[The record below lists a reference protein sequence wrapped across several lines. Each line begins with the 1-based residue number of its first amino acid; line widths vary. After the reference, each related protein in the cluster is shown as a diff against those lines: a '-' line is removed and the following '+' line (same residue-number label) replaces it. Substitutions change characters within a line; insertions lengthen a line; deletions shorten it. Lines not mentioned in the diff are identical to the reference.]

1 MNITPSK
8 IPKMSMYTYKIS
20 CVIILAAMVIPL
32 TAQSPWAQGKG
43 KGYGQILFNTIPT
56 YAGVFGGSEGLRQT
70 ERFISETILA
80 PFAEVGV
87 TDHLTFSATVPLIL
101 VSTGDPS
108 SVDLVPSLPADRLSS
123 LGNISFSTKYSVGK
137 GAWKFALNPRVDIPT
152 STRNDVSGLSTG
164 VDAWTI
170 QPAASAGKS
179 GEDWF
184 YYGFFGYGFRSDE
197 HNDFLN
203 YGVEAG
209 KALNDKVTF
218 ILNVSRLESINNG
231 NRSVDSPANIETGLF
246 TSFQED
252 TGYIIKFF
260 VKEIY
265 KDFGAFIS
273 LGGGFNADSVAA
285 SPALSLG
292 IFRKW

>member
-1 MNITPSK
+1 MRLN
-8 IPKMSMYTYKIS
+8 TYKIA
-20 CVIILAAMVIPL
+20 CVIILAALAIPL

-43 KGYGQILFNTIPT
+43 KGYSQILFNTIPS
-56 YAGVFGGSEGLRQT
+56 YAGIFSGSEGTRLT

-80 PFAEVGV
+80 SFTEIGV
-87 TDHLTFSATVPLIL
+87 TDHLTLSATVPLIF

-108 SVDLVPSLPADRLSS
+108 VEDINPSLPADRLSS
-123 LGNISFSTKYSVGK
+123 LGNISFSTKYSFGK

-164 VDAWTI
+164 VDAWTV

-218 ILNVSRLESINNG
+218 IVNVSRLESINNG
-231 NRSVDSPANIETGLF
+231 DRSVDSPANIETGLF
-246 TSFQED
+246 TSFQEY

-260 VKEIY
+260 AADIY
-265 KDFGAFIS
+265 KDFGAFGSI
-273 LGGGFNADSVAA
+273 GGGFNADSVAS